1 MKDSLDKLFREKL
14 QSLESTPS
22 SDAWN
27 QILGEL
33 EPKKSRVT
41 WYYAAAAVA
50 AVISVSILFVSQQ
63 DSTPLVASIATE
75 INEPSIQES
84 INNREAT
91 HINEIMANTS
101 FRSNPE
107 LKTIKN
113 TENTEPGMVPEIES
127 ESLLLPDPIFSMQAV
142 GANVDNQFTPMQLD
156 FYPMYVD
163 NVIADES
170 KFKKAFQYAQRVKN
184 GEENLF
190 NLRKAKEDLFAF
202 AKSKIKSEENS
213 QVNFD

>member
-50 AVISVSILFVSQQ
+50 AVISVSILLVSQQ
-63 DSTPLVASIATE
+63 DSAPLVTIATE
-75 INEPSIQES
+75 INEPSVQES
-84 INNREAT
+84 INNQEAT

-101 FRSNPE
+101 FRSSPE

-113 TENTEPGMVPEIES
+113 TENTKPGMVTEIES